1 MLEIKKYPFSS
12 KGRISEFHS
21 NNPKSENF
29 ESYGMQKKQVAIFAV
44 LGGVLIFI
52 IKLAAFFVSNSVA
65 LLSDALESIV
75 NIAAS
80 GLMLF
85 SVWLSEKPADDSHNY
100 GHQKIED
107 ISSMLEGIFI
117 IIAALL
123 IINAAAGRLFS
134 AVLPVELDLA
144 IGISMIATALNGGI
158 SFYLAKVAKKSGS
171 VALEGDSK
179 HLLSDVISTV
189 GVWIGIVIIAITGY
203 SAIDSLLA
211 FIVALLILRMGGGL
225 IFKSASRLM
234 DNSCKVEEAKIREV
248 LLKHQYAFIDFHD
261 VKTRRNGNLVFC
273 ELHLSVDGSLSVE
286 EAHNLTDHLE
296 NELKEEMPNA
306 NLTVHVEPPTKKY
319 A

>member
-1 MLEIKKYPFSS
+1 
-12 KGRISEFHS
+12 
-21 NNPKSENF
+21 
-29 ESYGMQKKQVAIFAV
+29 MQKKQVALFAV

-52 IKLAAFFVSNSVA
+52 IKLAAFFISNSVA

-134 AVLPVELDLA
+134 AILPVELDLA

-158 SFYLAKVAKKSGS
+158 SFYLAKAAKKSGS
-171 VALEGDSK
+171 AALEGDSR

-189 GVWIGIVIIAITGY
+189 GVWIGLVIIAITGY

-225 IFKSASRLM
+225 VFKSASLLM
-234 DNSCKVEEAKIREV
+234 DNSCKIEEARIKEV
-248 LLKHQYAFIDFHD
+248 LLKHQYAFIDFHE

-296 NELKEEMPNA
+296 NELKEEIPNV
-306 NLTVHVEPPTKKY
+306 NLTIHVEPQTKKSTP
-319 A
+319 ATK